1 MEEKLSFR
9 GTMEPFED
17 SLESLRQD
25 YAQMRGVYAA
35 AIREINARLETLNN
49 EFSYR
54 NRHNPIHHI
63 ESRVKSMPSIIK
75 KLRTI
80 GAPISMSS
88 AKKHLHDIAG
98 VRVVCR
104 YVDDIYR
111 IADLLQRQRDVEF
124 VHRRDYIENPKESG
138 YRSLHLVIRIPVFLS
153 SHTEL
158 VPVEVQIRTIAMDFW
173 ASLEHQLRYKS
184 NHETTQQLRRRLQH
198 CAEASAAL
206 DREMQDI
213 YREING
219 CASDAPCVVQPIQ
232 PDDAASN

>member
-1 MEEKLSFR
+1 MDNAMMIPD
-9 GTMEPFED
+9 TPT
-17 SLESLRQD
+17 
-25 YAQMRGVYAA
+25 AA
-35 AIREINARLETLNN
+35 AFQQQYREMMQLYSAAVREVRTKVEILDEEFRTRYAR
-49 EFSYR
+49 
-54 NRHNPIHHI
+54 NPIHHI
-63 ESRVKSMPSIIK
+63 DSRLKSPQSMMK
-75 KLRTI
+75 KLKRKGLPQTLE
-80 GAPISMSS
+80 A
-88 AKKHLHDIAG
+88 AEANLNDIAG
-98 VRVVCR
+98 VRIICN
-104 YVDDIYR
+104 YLEDIYR

-219 CASDAPCVVQPIQ
+219 YSAGDAQPVQAEADEAAPI
-232 PDDAASN
+232 

>member
-1 MEEKLSFR
+1 MDNAMMIPD
-9 GTMEPFED
+9 TPT
-17 SLESLRQD
+17 
-25 YAQMRGVYAA
+25 AA
-35 AIREINARLETLNN
+35 AFQQQYREMMQLYSAAVREVRTKVEILDE
-49 EFSYR
+49 EFRTRYA
-54 NRHNPIHHI
+54 HNPIHHI
-63 ESRVKSMPSIIK
+63 DSRLKSPQSMMK
-75 KLRTI
+75 KLARKGLPQTLE
-80 GAPISMSS
+80 A
-88 AKKHLHDIAG
+88 AEANLNDIAG
-98 VRVVCR
+98 IRIVCN
-104 YVDDIYR
+104 YLDDIYR

-219 CASDAPCVVQPIQ
+219 YSAGEAQPVQAEA
-232 PDDAASN
+232 DDAAPI

>member
-1 MEEKLSFR
+1 MDNAMMIPD
-9 GTMEPFED
+9 TPT
-17 SLESLRQD
+17 
-25 YAQMRGVYAA
+25 AA
-35 AIREINARLETLNN
+35 AFQQQYREMMQLYSAAVREVRTKVEILDE
-49 EFSYR
+49 EFRTRYA
-54 NRHNPIHHI
+54 HNPIHHI
-63 ESRVKSMPSIIK
+63 DSRLKSPQSMMK
-75 KLRTI
+75 KLARKGLPQTLE
-80 GAPISMSS
+80 A
-88 AKKHLHDIAG
+88 AEANLNDIAG
-98 VRVVCR
+98 IRIVCN
-104 YVDDIYR
+104 YLDDIYR

-219 CASDAPCVVQPIQ
+219 YSAGDAQPVRAEA
-232 PDDAASN
+232 DDAAPI

>member
-1 MEEKLSFR
+1 MDNAMMIPD
-9 GTMEPFED
+9 TPT
-17 SLESLRQD
+17 
-25 YAQMRGVYAA
+25 AA
-35 AIREINARLETLNN
+35 AFQQQYREMMQLYSAAVREVRTKVEILDE
-49 EFSYR
+49 EFRTRYA
-54 NRHNPIHHI
+54 HNPIHHI
-63 ESRVKSMPSIIK
+63 DSRLKSPQSMMK
-75 KLRTI
+75 KLARKGLPQTLE
-80 GAPISMSS
+80 A
-88 AKKHLHDIAG
+88 AEANLNDIAG
-98 VRVVCR
+98 VRIVCN
-104 YVDDIYR
+104 YLDDIYR

-219 CASDAPCVVQPIQ
+219 YSAGDAQPVQAEADEAAPI
-232 PDDAASN
+232 

>member
-1 MEEKLSFR
+1 MDNAMMIPD
-9 GTMEPFED
+9 TPT
-17 SLESLRQD
+17 
-25 YAQMRGVYAA
+25 AA
-35 AIREINARLETLNN
+35 AFQQQYREMMQLYSAAVREVRTKVEILDE
-49 EFSYR
+49 EFRTRYA
-54 NRHNPIHHI
+54 HNPIHHI
-63 ESRVKSMPSIIK
+63 DSRLKSPQSMMK
-75 KLRTI
+75 KLARKGLPQTLE
-80 GAPISMSS
+80 A
-88 AKKHLHDIAG
+88 AEANLNDIAG
-98 VRVVCR
+98 VRIICN
-104 YVDDIYR
+104 YLEDIYR
-111 IADLLQRQRDVEF
+111 IADLLQRDVEF

-219 CASDAPCVVQPIQ
+219 YSAGDAQPVQAEADEAAPI
-232 PDDAASN
+232 

>member
-1 MEEKLSFR
+1 MDNAMMIPD
-9 GTMEPFED
+9 TPT
-17 SLESLRQD
+17 
-25 YAQMRGVYAA
+25 AA
-35 AIREINARLETLNN
+35 AFQQQYREMMQLYSAAVREVRTKVEILDE
-49 EFSYR
+49 EFRTRYA
-54 NRHNPIHHI
+54 HNPIHHI
-63 ESRVKSMPSIIK
+63 DSRLKSPQSMMK
-75 KLRTI
+75 KLARKGLPQTLE
-80 GAPISMSS
+80 A
-88 AKKHLHDIAG
+88 AEANLNDIAG
-98 VRVVCR
+98 IRIVCN
-104 YVDDIYR
+104 YLDDIYR

-158 VPVEVQIRTIAMDFW
+158 VLVEVQIRTIAMDFW

-219 CASDAPCVVQPIQ
+219 YSAGDAQPVQAEA
-232 PDDAASN
+232 DDAAPI

>member
-1 MEEKLSFR
+1 MDNAMMIPD
-9 GTMEPFED
+9 TPT
-17 SLESLRQD
+17 
-25 YAQMRGVYAA
+25 AA
-35 AIREINARLETLNN
+35 AFQQQYREMMQLYSAAVREVRTKVEILDE
-49 EFSYR
+49 EFRTRYA
-54 NRHNPIHHI
+54 HNPIHHI
-63 ESRVKSMPSIIK
+63 DSRLKSPQSMMK
-75 KLRTI
+75 KLARKGLPQTLE
-80 GAPISMSS
+80 A
-88 AKKHLHDIAG
+88 AEANLNDIAG
-98 VRVVCR
+98 VRIICN
-104 YVDDIYR
+104 YLEDIYR

-158 VPVEVQIRTIAMDFW
+158 VPVEVQIRTIAMNFW

-219 CASDAPCVVQPIQ
+219 VSTGETAPAQSDGGAL
-232 PDDAASN
+232 

>member
-1 MEEKLSFR
+1 MDNAMMIPD
-9 GTMEPFED
+9 TPT
-17 SLESLRQD
+17 
-25 YAQMRGVYAA
+25 AA
-35 AIREINARLETLNN
+35 AFQQQYREMMQLYSAAVREVRTKVEILDE
-49 EFSYR
+49 EFRTRYA
-54 NRHNPIHHI
+54 HNPIHHI
-63 ESRVKSMPSIIK
+63 DSRLKSPQSMMK
-75 KLRTI
+75 KLARKGLPQTLE
-80 GAPISMSS
+80 A
-88 AKKHLHDIAG
+88 AEANLNDIAG
-98 VRVVCR
+98 VRIICN
-104 YVDDIYR
+104 YLEDIYR

-213 YREING
+213 YREISG
-219 CASDAPCVVQPIQ
+219 VSDDEKNTCT
-232 PDDAASN
+232 DDIFRA

>member
-1 MEEKLSFR
+1 MDNAMMIPEVPSAEDFQQQYREMMQLYSAAVREVRTKVEILDEEFR
-9 GTMEPFED
+9 T
-17 SLESLRQD
+17 R
-25 YAQMRGVYAA
+25 YAR
-35 AIREINARLETLNN
+35 
-49 EFSYR
+49 
-54 NRHNPIHHI
+54 NPIHHI
-63 ESRVKSMPSIIK
+63 DSRLKSPQSMMK
-75 KLRTI
+75 KLARKGLPQTLE
-80 GAPISMSS
+80 A
-88 AKKHLHDIAG
+88 AEANLNDIAG
-98 VRVVCR
+98 VRIVCN
-104 YVDDIYR
+104 YLDDIYR

-124 VHRRDYIENPKESG
+124 VHLRDYIQNPKESG

-158 VPVEVQIRTIAMDFW
+158 VPVEIQIRTIAMDFW

-219 CASDAPCVVQPIQ
+219 AAAGEAQPMQ
-232 PDDAASN
+232 AEADNTDPM

>member
-1 MEEKLSFR
+1 MDNAMMIPD
-9 GTMEPFED
+9 TPT
-17 SLESLRQD
+17 
-25 YAQMRGVYAA
+25 AA
-35 AIREINARLETLNN
+35 AFQQQYREMMQLYSAAVREVRTKVEILDE
-49 EFSYR
+49 EFRTRYA
-54 NRHNPIHHI
+54 HNPIHHI
-63 ESRVKSMPSIIK
+63 DSRLKSPQSMMK
-75 KLRTI
+75 KLARKGLPQTLE
-80 GAPISMSS
+80 A
-88 AKKHLHDIAG
+88 AEANLNDIAG
-98 VRVVCR
+98 VRIICN
-104 YVDDIYR
+104 YLEDIYR

-219 CASDAPCVVQPIQ
+219 CSENESCAPKPAQA
-232 PDDAASN
+232 DDAL

>member
-1 MEEKLSFR
+1 MDNAMMIPD
-9 GTMEPFED
+9 TPT
-17 SLESLRQD
+17 
-25 YAQMRGVYAA
+25 AA
-35 AIREINARLETLNN
+35 AFQQQYREMMQLYSAAVREVRTKVEILDE
-49 EFSYR
+49 EFRTRYA
-54 NRHNPIHHI
+54 HNPIHHI
-63 ESRVKSMPSIIK
+63 DSRLKSPQSMMK
-75 KLRTI
+75 KLARKGLPQTLE
-80 GAPISMSS
+80 A
-88 AKKHLHDIAG
+88 AEANLNDIAG
-98 VRVVCR
+98 IRIVCN
-104 YVDDIYR
+104 YLDDIYR

-219 CASDAPCVVQPIQ
+219 CASDAPCVV
-232 PDDAASN
+232 

>member
-1 MEEKLSFR
+1 MDNAMMIPD
-9 GTMEPFED
+9 TPT
-17 SLESLRQD
+17 
-25 YAQMRGVYAA
+25 AA
-35 AIREINARLETLNN
+35 AFQQQYREMMQLYSAAVREVRTKVEILDE
-49 EFSYR
+49 EFRTRYA
-54 NRHNPIHHI
+54 HNPIHHI
-63 ESRVKSMPSIIK
+63 DSRLKSPQSMMK
-75 KLRTI
+75 KLARKGLPQTLE
-80 GAPISMSS
+80 A
-88 AKKHLHDIAG
+88 AEANLNDIAG
-98 VRVVCR
+98 IRIVCN
-104 YVDDIYR
+104 YLDDIYR

-219 CASDAPCVVQPIQ
+219 CSVNEACEPKPASADA
-232 PDDAASN
+232 DDASSM

>member
-1 MEEKLSFR
+1 MDNAMMIPD
-9 GTMEPFED
+9 TPT
-17 SLESLRQD
+17 
-25 YAQMRGVYAA
+25 AA
-35 AIREINARLETLNN
+35 AFQQQYREMMQLYSAAVREVRTKVEILDE
-49 EFSYR
+49 EFRTRYA
-54 NRHNPIHHI
+54 HNPIHHI
-63 ESRVKSMPSIIK
+63 DSRLKSPQSMMK
-75 KLRTI
+75 KLARKGLPQTLE
-80 GAPISMSS
+80 A
-88 AKKHLHDIAG
+88 AEANLNDIAG
-98 VRVVCR
+98 VRIICN
-104 YVDDIYR
+104 YLEDIYR

-158 VPVEVQIRTIAMDFW
+158 VPVEVQIRTNAMDFW

-219 CASDAPCVVQPIQ
+219 YSAGDAQPVQAEADEAAPI
-232 PDDAASN
+232 

>member
-1 MEEKLSFR
+1 MDNAMMIPD
-9 GTMEPFED
+9 TPT
-17 SLESLRQD
+17 
-25 YAQMRGVYAA
+25 AA
-35 AIREINARLETLNN
+35 AFQQQYREMMQLYSAAVREVRTKVEILDE
-49 EFSYR
+49 EFRTRYA
-54 NRHNPIHHI
+54 HNPIHHI
-63 ESRVKSMPSIIK
+63 DSRLKSPQSMMK
-75 KLRTI
+75 KLARKGLPQTLE
-80 GAPISMSS
+80 A
-88 AKKHLHDIAG
+88 AEANLNDIAG
-98 VRVVCR
+98 VRIVCN
-104 YVDDIYR
+104 YLDDIYR

-124 VHRRDYIENPKESG
+124 VHRRDYIESPKESG

-232 PDDAASN
+232 PDDAAPI

>member
-1 MEEKLSFR
+1 MDNEMMIPD
-9 GTMEPFED
+9 TPT
-17 SLESLRQD
+17 
-25 YAQMRGVYAA
+25 AA
-35 AIREINARLETLNN
+35 AFQQQYREMMQLYSAAVREVRTKVEILDE
-49 EFSYR
+49 EFRTRYA
-54 NRHNPIHHI
+54 HNPIHHI
-63 ESRVKSMPSIIK
+63 DSRLKSPQSMMK
-75 KLRTI
+75 KLARKGLPQTLE
-80 GAPISMSS
+80 A
-88 AKKHLHDIAG
+88 AEANLNDIAG
-98 VRVVCR
+98 VRIVCN
-104 YVDDIYR
+104 YLDDIYR

-124 VHRRDYIENPKESG
+124 VHMRDYIQNPKESG
-138 YRSLHLVIRIPVFLS
+138 YRSLHLVIRITVFLS

-219 CASDAPCVVQPIQ
+219 YSAGDAQPVQAEADEAAPI
-232 PDDAASN
+232 

>member
-1 MEEKLSFR
+1 MDNAMMIPD
-9 GTMEPFED
+9 TPT
-17 SLESLRQD
+17 
-25 YAQMRGVYAA
+25 AA
-35 AIREINARLETLNN
+35 AFQQQYREMMQLYSAAVREVRTKVEILDE
-49 EFSYR
+49 EFRTRYA
-54 NRHNPIHHI
+54 HNPIHHI
-63 ESRVKSMPSIIK
+63 DSRLKSPQSMMK
-75 KLRTI
+75 KLARKGLPQTLE
-80 GAPISMSS
+80 A
-88 AKKHLHDIAG
+88 AEANLNDIAG
-98 VRVVCR
+98 VRIVCN
-104 YVDDIYR
+104 YLDDIYR

-219 CASDAPCVVQPIQ
+219 CAENESCAPTPVQ
-232 PDDAASN
+232 PDDSAM

>member
-1 MEEKLSFR
+1 MDNAMMIPD
-9 GTMEPFED
+9 TPT
-17 SLESLRQD
+17 
-25 YAQMRGVYAA
+25 AA
-35 AIREINARLETLNN
+35 AFQQQYREMMQLYSAAVREVRTKVEILDE
-49 EFSYR
+49 EFRTRYA
-54 NRHNPIHHI
+54 HNPIHHI
-63 ESRVKSMPSIIK
+63 DSRLKSPQSMMK
-75 KLRTI
+75 KLARKGLPQTLE
-80 GAPISMSS
+80 A
-88 AKKHLHDIAG
+88 AEANLNDIAG
-98 VRVVCR
+98 VRIICN
-104 YVDDIYR
+104 YLEDIYR

-219 CASDAPCVVQPIQ
+219 YSAGDAQPVQAEA
-232 PDDAASN
+232 DDAAPI